1 MTLEEDTYSI
11 IFSALKHPS
20 RRKIIRILDEGSST
34 YTELQNELGVE
45 TGYLNYYLESLDG
58 LISKTAEGR
67 YCLSELGR
75 SALGLV
81 RQVEEP
87 STRPA
92 SRKVQVLGYKVPL
105 DLLVFSDVAV
115 LALSS
120 LGLAYS
126 IRGLSNTNKNALG
139 WAILEARGSYRESI
153 NLVKDVI
160 DRGCFEMGAA
170 NILQND
176 MIQASRFLRIV
187 SVLDKGHREQW
198 DALRQASDSLAQAS
212 MQLMGKM
219 ASNREHEINISLGQ
233 ELYLERICEDLVM
246 MENGFPD
253 EVLLGSSPKVVVDDE
268 LMTEAVEAAISF
280 EESLNGFYG
289 AFELG
294 RTFSLFFGEEYFWV
308 EETNTTR

>member
-1 MTLEEDTYSI
+1 VTLEEDTYSI

-34 YTELQNELGVE
+34 YTELQKELDVE
-45 TGYLNYYLESLDG
+45 TGYLNYYLESLEG

-81 RQVEEP
+81 RRVEES

-92 SRKVQVLGYKVPL
+92 SRKVQVLGYKAPL
-105 DLLVFSDVAV
+105 DLLVFSVIAV
-115 LALSS
+115 LAISS
-120 LGLAYS
+120 LGLAHS
-126 IRGLSNTNKNALG
+126 IRIISNTNKNALG

-153 NLVKDVI
+153 NLVRDAL
-160 DRGCFEMGAA
+160 DRGCFEMGAV

-176 MIQASRFLRIV
+176 MIQASRLLRIV

-198 DALRQASDSLAQAS
+198 EALKQASDSLAQAS

-219 ASNREHEINISLGQ
+219 ASNSEHEINISFGQ
-233 ELYLERICEDLVM
+233 EFHLERIYEDLVM

-253 EVLLGSSPKVVVDDE
+253 DIQLGSSPEVVVDDE
-268 LMTEAVEAAISF
+268 LMTETVEAVISF
-280 EESLNGFYG
+280 EDSINGFYG

-294 RTFSLFFGEEYFWV
+294 RTFQIFLGEEYF
-308 EETNTTR
+308 